1 MSTTPTRRSFLTT
14 LLLAGAS
21 SFIRIPST
29 LAAEGP
35 PETTVIR
42 LARQPTICVAPQ
54 FVAEELLRAE
64 GFTDIRYVDTLAPE
78 VPEAVARGKVDYS
91 LAYASQFVASIDA
104 GEPVTLLAGVMV
116 GCFELFGKEGI
127 RSIAE
132 LKGKTVG
139 VQALGSTPHVL
150 LTVLAAHV
158 GLDPVKDIHWVTDS
172 TIKPIELFVHGKIDA
187 FLGFPPEPQ
196 DLRARHIGNVLIN
209 TAVDRPWSQY
219 FCCLLAGNPDFVR
232 KHPVA
237 TKRVLRAIL
246 KAADLCATDPVAAAQ
261 RLVDGRFTPR
271 YDYALQTMRE
281 LPYDKWREYDAE
293 DTVRFYSLRLREAG
307 FIKSS
312 PQKIIAEGTDWRFL
326 NELKRE
332 LKA

>member
-1 MSTTPTRRSFLTT
+1 MSTTQTRRSFLTT
-14 LLLAGAS
+14 LSLAGAS
-21 SFIRIPST
+21 SFVRIPST

-54 FVAEELLRAE
+54 FVAEELLRVE

-150 LTVLAAHV
+150 LTVLAA
-158 GLDPVKDIHWVTDS
+158 
-172 TIKPIELFVHGKIDA
+172 A
-187 FLGFPPEPQ
+187 AEPA
-196 DLRARHIGNVLIN
+196 RAAR
-209 TAVDRPWSQY
+209 
-219 FCCLLAGNPDFVR
+219 
-232 KHPVA
+232 
-237 TKRVLRAIL
+237 
-246 KAADLCATDPVAAAQ
+246 
-261 RLVDGRFTPR
+261 RLVDGGFADR
-271 YDYALQTMRE
+271 YDYALQSLTE
-281 LPYDKWREYDAE
+281 LPYDKWRDYDPE
-293 DTVRFYSLRLREAG
+293 DSVRFYALRLREAG
-307 FIKSS
+307 MTKAS